1 MSIGAGVHIGIF
13 QSQKTDSPELQA
25 LPVKEADNGETD
37 TDDETDIDDETS
49 MPVDWWL
56 QMKTIAM
63 IDSEADLPVL
73 AWLLQSWGPTIVSLN
88 LSESQLGPEDFDLLS
103 KAKFP
108 ALSTLILSYTGMH
121 GDGMSILAEGSWPAL
136 THLELDGNRKFGE
149 TGFLA
154 LISAHLPKLISL
166 SLSCISISEFSAA
179 QLAQGKW
186 PQLKT
191 IVASSCCL
199 STHKVLDILDGNWQ
213 NLELLDVSS
222 NSTLSK
228 SLDTEAISLYLGFA
242 RNYLMHGLNRLTD
255 PRPAGSLPHLQV
267 IDLSW

>member
-13 QSQKTDSPELQA
+13 QPQKTDWPELQA

-56 QMKTIAM
+56 QMKTNAM

-136 THLELDGNRKFGE
+136 THLELDGNRN
-149 TGFLA
+149 LVR
-154 LISAHLPKLISL
+154 
-166 SLSCISISEFSAA
+166 
-179 QLAQGKW
+179 QG
-186 PQLKT
+186 
-191 IVASSCCL
+191 
-199 STHKVLDILDGNWQ
+199 
-213 NLELLDVSS
+213 
-222 NSTLSK
+222 
-228 SLDTEAISLYLGFA
+228 
-242 RNYLMHGLNRLTD
+242 
-255 PRPAGSLPHLQV
+255 
-267 IDLSW
+267 SWL